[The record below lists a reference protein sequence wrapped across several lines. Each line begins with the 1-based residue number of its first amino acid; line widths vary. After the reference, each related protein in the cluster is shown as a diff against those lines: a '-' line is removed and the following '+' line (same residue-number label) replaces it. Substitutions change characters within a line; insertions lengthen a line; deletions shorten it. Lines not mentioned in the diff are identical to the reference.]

1 MINQV
6 DLYVIDVKANVALS
20 QATLINAASI
30 LMSISESFINYKE
43 PRRVWCNFFS
53 LKEMKSLTAHNI
65 YSFWLKILELV
76 VKTTI

>member
-53 LKEMKSLTAHNI
+53 LKEMESLTAHNI